1 MTLIALLLV
10 LVMVVASVTALLS
23 RSHLTAVVS
32 TSLLSLALTLLFV
45 LLKAPDVAMTEG
57 VVGAGLGSLI
67 LAMALSRLALN
78 RGED

>member
-10 LVMVVASVTALLS
+10 LVMVVAAVTALLS

-57 VVGAGLGSLI
+57 GVGAGLGSLI